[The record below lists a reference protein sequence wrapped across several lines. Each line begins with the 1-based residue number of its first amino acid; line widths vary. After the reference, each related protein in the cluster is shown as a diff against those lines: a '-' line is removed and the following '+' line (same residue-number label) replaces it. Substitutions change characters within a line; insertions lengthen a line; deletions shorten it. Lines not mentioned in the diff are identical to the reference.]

1 LIGDVKTYDD
11 PVLLVRDHELCVA
24 ARLAWLPLSHEKA
37 GFDVRI
43 EEVLECV
50 WVMVELGEERG
61 DEVALLASGGRR
73 YEVVIAGDDVRL
85 AF

>member
-1 LIGDVKTYDD
+1 M
-11 PVLLVRDHELCVA
+11 E
-24 ARLAWLPLSHEKA
+24 

-50 WVMVELGEERG
+50 WVIVELGEERG
-61 DEVALLASGGRR
+61 DEVAQLASGGRR

-85 AF
+85 AFWSAC

>member
-1 LIGDVKTYDD
+1 
-11 PVLLVRDHELCVA
+11 LCVA
-24 ARLAWLPLSHEKA
+24 PRLAWLPLSHEME

-50 WVMVELGEERG
+50 WVIVELGEERG
-61 DEVALLASGGRR
+61 DEVAQLASGGRR

-85 AF
+85 AFWSAC